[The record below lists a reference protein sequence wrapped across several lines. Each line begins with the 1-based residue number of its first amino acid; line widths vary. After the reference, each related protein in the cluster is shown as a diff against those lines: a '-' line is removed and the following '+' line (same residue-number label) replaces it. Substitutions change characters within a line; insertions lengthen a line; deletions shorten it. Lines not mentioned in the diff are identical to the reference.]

1 MITDNTV
8 VEINYTLRDQDGTII
23 DQTKEEPLAYL
34 HGHQNLIPGFERQ
47 MTGMNV
53 GEKKKFEVEPKD
65 GYGESRPDLRFGMKK
80 ADFGGHPIK
89 EGAMVGLQ
97 GPRGETLR
105 ARIISIQGDEVMLD
119 ANHPLAGQKLFFE
132 VEVVKM
138 RPGSKEEIEH
148 GHVHGPGGHH
158 HHH

>member
-8 VEINYTLRDQDGTII
+8 VEINYTLRDKDGNIL
-23 DQTKEEPLAYL
+23 DQTKGEPLAYL
-34 HGHQNLIPGFERQ
+34 HGHHNLIPGFESQ
-47 MTGMNV
+47 MTGLKP
-53 GEKKKFEVEPKD
+53 GDKKSFEVEAKD
-65 GYGESRPDLRFGMKK
+65 GYGESREDLKFGMKK

-97 GPRGETLR
+97 GPRGETIR
-105 ARIISIQGDEVMLD
+105 ARILSIQGEEVQLD

-132 VEVVKM
+132 VEIVKL
-138 RPGSKEEIEH
+138 RPGSEEEIAH